1 MNASLARQQEAFKKS
16 FKAQPILPTTKNYN
30 SLENSCVK
38 DSLQSSTPS
47 DASTGLTGD
56 HAHIQTYRGI
66 AYESAMNAMKNPRHL
81 NSLLHT
87 VLSNLRTAE
96 RPLSIQE
103 IFRLTQID
111 LSKMP
116 QLVAALKA
124 NMKISFQ
131 NGSFEYRVSR

>member
-30 SLENSCVK
+30 SQENSSVK
-38 DSLQSSTPS
+38 DLPQSSTPS
-47 DASTGLTGD
+47 DASPGLASD
-56 HAHIQTYRGI
+56 HAYIQTYRGI